1 MSPQCLLV
9 IHSQCG
15 NLYPTAQNTETCTKE
30 PEEVWTQNKNTND
43 KFKHRVHMYIFYQAI
58 VVLHGGDDY
67 KFVVVED
74 NGFVSSYAPR
84 LAGGDHMIM
93 VTVNNTKNW
102 I

>member
-1 MSPQCLLV
+1 
-9 IHSQCG
+9 
-15 NLYPTAQNTETCTKE
+15 
-30 PEEVWTQNKNTND
+30 
-43 KFKHRVHMYIFYQAI
+43 MYVFFQAI

-93 VTVNNTKNW
+93 VTVNNAKNW